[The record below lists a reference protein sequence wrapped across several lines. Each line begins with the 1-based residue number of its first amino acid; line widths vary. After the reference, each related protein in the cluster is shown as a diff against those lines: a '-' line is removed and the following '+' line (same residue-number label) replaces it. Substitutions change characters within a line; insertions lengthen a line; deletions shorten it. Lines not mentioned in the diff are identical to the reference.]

1 MKEYNVE
8 VVGACGAGKST
19 YTIRLV
25 QGIFVKNYDPTR
37 QVLNL
42 FLVLV
47 WVLLFRGK
55 IRFKVLPFCSNSEA
69 EVQTSYSYCET
80 YVR

>member
-42 FLVLV
+42 FL
-47 WVLLFRGK
+47 LFR
-55 IRFKVLPFCSNSEA
+55 L
-69 EVQTSYSYCET
+69 CEC
-80 YVR
+80 RRPGGW

>member
-55 IRFKVLPFCSNSEA
+55 IGFKVSPFCLNSEA
-69 EVQTSYSYCET
+69 ASTDKLQLL
-80 YVR
+80 

>member
-1 MKEYNVE
+1 ME

-37 QVLNL
+37 QVLKL
-42 FLVLV
+42 FSVSV
-47 WVLLFRGK
+47 WVLLFGGK
-55 IRFKVLPFCSNSEA
+55 IGFKVLPF
-69 EVQTSYSYCET
+69 
-80 YVR
+80 